1 MQGGR
6 TKKAIINIGVNF
18 VNQIVSLVLAFI
30 SRTVFIRML
39 GIEYLGINGLFSDVL
54 GLLSLADLGMGTAMA
69 YSFYKPLAEHEEKKL
84 AALISFYRKIYMI
97 IAVTVAVLGVCIIP
111 VLPYVINVE
120 QEIPDLMKYYIL
132 SLLNIVASYMY
143 IYKTSIL
150 TADQKGYKVAKVNM
164 YVSMLRTIIQVAA
177 LVLFRSY
184 IVFLVIAVV
193 STVVNNL
200 YASHIADVEYPF
212 INNKTELTITE
223 KRGVIKNIGNVFIY
237 KLSSLLMNTT
247 DNILISI
254 IVGTAAVGIYS
265 NYFMIQNKIYLF
277 YSLFFSS
284 LTAGVG
290 NLIVT
295 DSCKKR
301 YEIFKCEQVISMIGC
316 GVIVPCFLATVNDL
330 IAVWIGTEFQLSYAT
345 VIAMGI
351 NIYFSCVLQPLWSY
365 REATG
370 LYKKTKWIMLLCA
383 IINIVMSVV
392 LGMYIGITG
401 ILLASALSRVV
412 TYVWY
417 EPKLLMKD
425 YFEQK
430 PAEYYMQLLKNVA
443 LISALSII
451 SLEVAGKFEV
461 HNFITLFIK
470 MAIVAIVCACVA
482 VIFYSRSEGFAV
494 LKEKCRG
501 YMDKLKYKN

>member
-277 YSLFFSS
+277 YSLFF
-284 LTAGVG
+284 LHLRPA
-290 NLIVT
+290 L
-295 DSCKKR
+295 
-301 YEIFKCEQVISMIGC
+301 EI
-316 GVIVPCFLATVNDL
+316 
-330 IAVWIGTEFQLSYAT
+330 
-345 VIAMGI
+345 
-351 NIYFSCVLQPLWSY
+351 
-365 REATG
+365 
-370 LYKKTKWIMLLCA
+370 
-383 IINIVMSVV
+383 
-392 LGMYIGITG
+392 
-401 ILLASALSRVV
+401 
-412 TYVWY
+412 
-417 EPKLLMKD
+417 
-425 YFEQK
+425 
-430 PAEYYMQLLKNVA
+430 
-443 LISALSII
+443 
-451 SLEVAGKFEV
+451 
-461 HNFITLFIK
+461 
-470 MAIVAIVCACVA
+470 
-482 VIFYSRSEGFAV
+482 
-494 LKEKCRG
+494 
-501 YMDKLKYKN
+501 

>member
-1 MQGGR
+1 M
-6 TKKAIINIGVNF
+6 
-18 VNQIVSLVLAFI
+18 
-30 SRTVFIRML
+30 
-39 GIEYLGINGLFSDVL
+39 
-54 GLLSLADLGMGTAMA
+54 
-69 YSFYKPLAEHEEKKL
+69 H
-84 AALISFYRKIYMI
+84 
-97 IAVTVAVLGVCIIP
+97 
-111 VLPYVINVE
+111 
-120 QEIPDLMKYYIL
+120 
-132 SLLNIVASYMY
+132 
-143 IYKTSIL
+143 
-150 TADQKGYKVAKVNM
+150 
-164 YVSMLRTIIQVAA
+164 
-177 LVLFRSY
+177 
-184 IVFLVIAVV
+184 
-193 STVVNNL
+193 
-200 YASHIADVEYPF
+200 H
-212 INNKTELTITE
+212 KTELTITE

-301 YEIFKCEQVISMIGC
+301 YEVFKCEQVISMIGC

-330 IAVWIGTEFQLSYAT
+330 VAVWIGTEFQLSYAT

-430 PAEYYMQLLKNVA
+430 PGEYYMQLLKNVA

-470 MAIVAIVCACVA
+470 MAIVALVCACVA

-494 LKEKCRG
+494 LKEKCGG